1 MANSDLEDLGEAIKG
16 IIQSAIDSQD
26 FQKLNQTVNS
36 TMKNAARTME
46 KSINSA
52 NTKINEYNDRINN
65 SFLFTKTSKHKV
77 IAWLLMIF
85 GYFNAV
91 SLIIAVLFTWL
102 GAFLVG
108 EIIPGIIITMVFM
121 IFIAIFGLIGYKG
134 TSMLNMT
141 KRFHA
146 YIRGLGGKTY
156 INIEQLTYEVRKP
169 YSFVRDDLIKMIHK
183 GWFLQGH
190 LDREEKTLIV
200 SNDTYNEYL
209 RTVQQEVP
217 KEKKAQQENNS
228 NLSKDVQEVLD
239 LGNTYI
245 EKIHQCNDNIPG
257 VEISLKIEKMENIIR
272 KIFKRVEQHPENIPE
287 LRKFMKYYLPT
298 TIKLL
303 EAYEEMDQQEI
314 QGENIEKS
322 KKEIE
327 NTLDT
332 LNLAFG
338 KLLDNMFRNTAW
350 DVSSDASVLESL
362 LAQDGL
368 TDSGLK

>member
-1 MANSDLEDLGEAIKG
+1 MANRDLEDLGEAIKG

-36 TMKNAARTME
+36 TMKNVAKTME

-52 NTKINEYNDRINN
+52 NTKINEYNNKINN
-65 SFLFTKTSKHKV
+65 SFLFIKTSKYKV
-77 IAWLLMIF
+77 IAWLLMLF

-91 SLIIAVLFTWL
+91 SLIIATLFTWL
-102 GAFLVG
+102 GVFLLG
-108 EIIPGIIITMVFM
+108 EVIPGLIITLVFV

-217 KEKKAQQENNS
+217 KEKKVQQENNS

-245 EKIHQCNDNIPG
+245 EKIHQCNDNIP
-257 VEISLKIEKMENIIR
+257 
-272 KIFKRVEQHPENIPE
+272 E

-298 TIKLL
+298 IIKLL

-314 QGENIEKS
+314 QGENIERS
-322 KKEIE
+322 KREIE

-350 DVSSDASVLESL
+350 DVSSDASILESL